1 MIPAIRL
8 SYRFS
13 FGENEYGTF
22 IDFPEGEDVERFHD
36 AIDVLLQSAEDTYEY
51 LKKQQ
56 EE

>member
-22 IDFPEGEDVERFHD
+22 IDLPEGETKERFME
-36 AIDVLLQSAEDTYEY
+36 AAELLFESAEETYEY
-51 LKKQQ
+51 LKNGQ